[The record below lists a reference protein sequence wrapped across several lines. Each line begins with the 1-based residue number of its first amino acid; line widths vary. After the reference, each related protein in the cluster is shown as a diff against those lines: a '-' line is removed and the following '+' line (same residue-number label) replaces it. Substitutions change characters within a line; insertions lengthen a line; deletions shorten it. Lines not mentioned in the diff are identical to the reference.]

1 MTSISVIGLVSFA
14 LFAFQCPEQ
23 LVECQDPPA
32 DGAKLGKVT
41 TNFLN
46 GDYDEELN
54 KLKGSRYYYPPENN
68 PYFKAADAPSPD
80 ADPDADPGSDS
91 AGPKDPAKAG
101 PGDPSPEDDDAA
113 GGPDAGKGKGAED
126 SDGADDPKGASDPD
140 ADADDA
146 GGGADK
152 GGKPPADDD
161 TSGKDQDLKG
171 RDPEDGGEEEG
182 GGKSDDEEDP
192 DGKGA
197 KGDEEGEGSGE
208 EEGSPEE
215 EGEDEKDPD
224 VPLVV
229 PPKIPRH
236 KPKRVNVPLRL
247 FLMNVQ
253 RYGYKA
259 AKYPYASPWPNM
271 YGKYGRTRAK
281 KRGGRRRS
289 RQRARGYGY
298 GYGYGGK

>member
-54 KLKGSRYYYPPENN
+54 KLKGIQKIGRALGFGGGQPNKDN
-68 PYFKAADAPSPD
+68 PDAADAPSPD

-113 GGPDAGKGKGAED
+113 GGPDAGKG
-126 SDGADDPKGASDPD
+126 
-140 ADADDA
+140 
-146 GGGADK
+146 
-152 GGKPPADDD
+152 DDD